1 MLSKTGHIF
10 SLQISKGGVPKLPIR
25 DAIVRELGL
34 EGDKQRD
41 RRYHGGP
48 ERAVCLFSLDEIVRL
63 QAEGHPIYPGST
75 GENITLVGIDWAA
88 LDIGACL
95 QLGDEVLLQISAYT
109 VPCDNIAESFR
120 NREFKR
126 ISQKL
131 HPGESRLYARVLRT
145 GRLQVGQP
153 VRIVEPGPP
162 HVAADEELR
171 F

>member
-25 DAIVRELGL
+25 DAIVTELGL
-34 EGDKQRD
+34 AGDKQRD

-75 GENITLVGIDWAA
+75 GENITLAGIDWTA

-95 QLGDEVLLQISAYT
+95 QLGDQVLIQISAYT
-109 VPCDNIAESFR
+109 VPCSNIAESFR
-120 NREFKR
+120 DGEFKR

-145 GRLQVGQP
+145 GMLQVGQP
-153 VRIVEPGPP
+153 AHILDSAPSP
-162 HVAADEELR
+162 AAVNEELR